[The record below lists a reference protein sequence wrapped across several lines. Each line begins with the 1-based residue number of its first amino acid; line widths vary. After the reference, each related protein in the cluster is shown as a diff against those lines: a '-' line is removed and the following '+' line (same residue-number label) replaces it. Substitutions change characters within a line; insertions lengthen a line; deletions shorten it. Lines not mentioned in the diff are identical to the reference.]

1 MDKTNGNDSNFHQQ
15 QTGQFFHNNLS
26 RYRFNHHPFLPSLA
40 QQQMVL
46 MMSSESE
53 ENSGGG
59 GSGSATAS
67 VGSKTTDHQHRLQKQ
82 NSNTSSSNTT
92 FVSSSSSNNTVY
104 SSMFSSSRLLDDEDP
119 VFSLDEEVL
128 AKAQSNER
136 TRHYTA
142 DFDPTV
148 SDDDVDDLARDAG
161 KLHGGRAFS
170 ATHRFPPRTRHS
182 GRSGRGG
189 GAGVG
194 GCGGFPSLERV
205 VGSLSEEEE
214 SGGGGIA
221 GGAGQTVPSLPQAQQ
236 MVLMMSSESEEN
248 SGGGGSGSATAS
260 VGSKTTDHQHRL
272 QKQNSNTSSSNTTFV
287 SSSSSN
293 NTVYSSMFSSSRL
306 LDDEDPVFSLDE
318 EVLAKA
324 QSNERTR
331 HYTADFDPTVSD
343 DDVDDLARDAG
354 KLHGGRAFSATH
366 RFPPR
371 TRHSGR
377 SAIHTPAVVGIANMH
392 TAAAVGGHGHS
403 HHRTVVPASLPI
415 AISRGGGA
423 GVGGCG
429 GFPSLERVVGSLSEE
444 EESGGGGIAGGA
456 GQTVPSLPQAVPPTT
471 TAGERLAKA
480 NKQPKMAMDHALV
493 PYLLAG
499 RAERKQRAG
508 GSEREEGDLFG
519 RIQAYSRSIQPAD
532 DPERLFGERPR
543 RHQHNHSNNTKQQLE
558 NNSSVVEGENIPP
571 PPSIAAAAA
580 VGDCGV
586 SRNNSDG
593 RHGVCGGGVVVAAG
607 NVTTTT
613 TAGTAAAAVMLDNN
627 NGGGA
632 GAGGMGAPATTTAVT
647 TASAGGVAAAGEG
660 ARAVVGTPRIIVP
673 TSLRAVW

>member
-1 MDKTNGNDSNFHQQ
+1 MPICVPPNLHTFRFYRRPERPKIRWGLLLCSVGKCHHHHSADDGLIKNFILHSFTPSPTIPKTSNPRPTKTDQQQPATRHSFIRSSSDQRDEQNNDGDENNKKKAYVCHSLYIVVSQSVMDKTNGNDSNFHQQ

-128 AKAQSNER
+128 AKAQSGER

-148 SDDDVDDLARDAG
+148 SDDDVDDLAKDAG

-182 GRSGRGG
+182 GRSGIHAPAVVGIANLATAAPVGGHGHANHRTVVPASLPIAISRGA

-214 SGGGGIA
+214 SGGGCIA
-221 GGAGQTVPSLPQAQQ
+221 GGAGQTVPSP
-236 MVLMMSSESEEN
+236 
-248 SGGGGSGSATAS
+248 
-260 VGSKTTDHQHRL
+260 
-272 QKQNSNTSSSNTTFV
+272 
-287 SSSSSN
+287 
-293 NTVYSSMFSSSRL
+293 
-306 LDDEDPVFSLDE
+306 
-318 EVLAKA
+318 
-324 QSNERTR
+324 
-331 HYTADFDPTVSD
+331 
-343 DDVDDLARDAG
+343 
-354 KLHGGRAFSATH
+354 
-366 RFPPR
+366 
-371 TRHSGR
+371 
-377 SAIHTPAVVGIANMH
+377 
-392 TAAAVGGHGHS
+392 
-403 HHRTVVPASLPI
+403 
-415 AISRGGGA
+415 
-423 GVGGCG
+423 
-429 GFPSLERVVGSLSEE
+429 
-444 EESGGGGIAGGA
+444 
-456 GQTVPSLPQAVPPTT
+456 PQAVPPTT
-471 TAGERLAKA
+471 TAAGERLAKA
-480 NKQPKMAMDHALV
+480 NKQPKTAIDHALV

-543 RHQHNHSNNTKQQLE
+543 RHQHNYNNNTKQQLE

-580 VGDCGV
+580 VGDFGV

-613 TAGTAAAAVMLDNN
+613 AAGTSAAVMLDNN
-627 NGGGA
+627 YGGGA

-647 TASAGGVAAAGEG
+647 TASAGGAAAAGGG

>member
-182 GRSGRGG
+182 GRS
-189 GAGVG
+189 
-194 GCGGFPSLERV
+194 
-205 VGSLSEEEE
+205 
-214 SGGGGIA
+214 
-221 GGAGQTVPSLPQAQQ
+221 
-236 MVLMMSSESEEN
+236 
-248 SGGGGSGSATAS
+248 
-260 VGSKTTDHQHRL
+260 
-272 QKQNSNTSSSNTTFV
+272 
-287 SSSSSN
+287 
-293 NTVYSSMFSSSRL
+293 
-306 LDDEDPVFSLDE
+306 
-318 EVLAKA
+318 
-324 QSNERTR
+324 
-331 HYTADFDPTVSD
+331 
-343 DDVDDLARDAG
+343 
-354 KLHGGRAFSATH
+354 
-366 RFPPR
+366 
-371 TRHSGR
+371 
-377 SAIHTPAVVGIANMH
+377 AIHTPAVVGIANMH
-392 TAAAVGGHGHS
+392 TAAAVGGHGHA

-456 GQTVPSLPQAVPPTT
+456 GQTVPSLPQAVPPT

-571 PPSIAAAAA
+571 PPSIAAPAA

-593 RHGVCGGGVVVAAG
+593 RHGVYGGGVVVAAG

-613 TAGTAAAAVMLDNN
+613 TAAAVMLDNN

-647 TASAGGVAAAGEG
+647 TASAGGAAAAGEG